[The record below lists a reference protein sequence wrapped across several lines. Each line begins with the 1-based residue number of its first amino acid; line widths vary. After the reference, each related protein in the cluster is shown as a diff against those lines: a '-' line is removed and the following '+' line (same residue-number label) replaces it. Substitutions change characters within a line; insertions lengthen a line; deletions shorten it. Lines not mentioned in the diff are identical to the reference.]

1 MRTHLTAS
9 EFQISLVPGAGS
21 TRAMLASSKRWS
33 KRVNGEVRHF
43 YDSQQG
49 GNREGGLAKRE
60 VDEDSMIIKQ
70 EPCGTCIG

>member
-1 MRTHLTAS
+1 
-9 EFQISLVPGAGS
+9 
-21 TRAMLASSKRWS
+21 MLASSKRWS